1 MDLLML
7 ILAVCVIGFV
17 IWLLTTQ
24 IPMPPL
30 WARAIQI
37 SRSGDRDLRPDAFD
51 RVAQCPQV
59 SRADSGA
66 GAVD

>member
-37 SRSGDRDLRPDAFD
+37 FALLVIVIYVLTRLIALPN
-51 RVAQCPQV
+51 VLK
-59 SRADSGA
+59 
-66 GAVD
+66 